1 MTLPANQATAAAWRF
16 GSQWRTAI
24 GEPIV
29 RALKEKQRMTMSKRA
44 KILVGL
50 AAGVP
55 ITLVL
60 LRLFGLIIPFLI
72 PHQSMAPALSGGDH
86 AFMEGFT
93 YLIRKPQRGDVV
105 VFRANS
111 LPPLQDGVTY
121 VKRVVGLPG
130 ERLRISD
137 GKLYVDERIME
148 LKNRDG
154 VIGYT
159 NWTNSMWLATRDST
173 VVVPPGH
180 YFVLGDNSSNSL
192 DSRFWGFLP
201 AKAIR
206 GRMWFC
212 YWPPRNAGSIQ

>member
-1 MTLPANQATAAAWRF
+1 
-16 GSQWRTAI
+16 
-24 GEPIV
+24 
-29 RALKEKQRMTMSKRA
+29 MSMRA
-44 KILVGL
+44 KILLGL
-50 AAGVP
+50 AASVP

-72 PHQSMAPALSGGDH
+72 PQQSMAPALSGGDH
-86 AFMEGFT
+86 ALMEGFT
-93 YLIRKPQRGDVV
+93 YLTRKPQRGDVV
-105 VFRANS
+105 VFRASN

-130 ERLRISD
+130 ERIRISD
-137 GKLYVDERIME
+137 GKLYVDEHIVE
-148 LKNRDG
+148 LNNRDG
-154 VIGYT
+154 VIAYA
-159 NWTNSMWLATRDST
+159 NWPDTTYLATRDST
-173 VVVPPGH
+173 VVVPQGH

-212 YWPPRNAGSIQ
+212 YWPPEDAGSIR